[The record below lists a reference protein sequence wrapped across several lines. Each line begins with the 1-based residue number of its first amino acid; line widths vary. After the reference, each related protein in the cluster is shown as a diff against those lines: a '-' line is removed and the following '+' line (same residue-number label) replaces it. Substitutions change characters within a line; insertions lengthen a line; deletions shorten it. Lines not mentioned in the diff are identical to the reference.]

1 MFGKRFKLFKLFG
14 FEVGIDLSWII
25 IAILIAW
32 SLSTGFFPFRIKN
45 LSTQTYWVM
54 GIIGAV
60 GLFFSI
66 IAHEFCHSLVARR
79 SGMPMKGITLFIFGG
94 VAEMGDEPPSAKAE
108 FLIAVVGPLSSIAI
122 AAIFYGIYRVGI
134 AGDWSPA
141 INGVVAYLAMINGLL
156 AVFNLVPAF
165 PLDGGRI
172 LRSVLWGWK
181 KNLRWATRIS
191 SAIGGGFGI
200 FLILLGFIRI
210 LGGNFIGGMWLGLI
224 GLFIH
229 SAAKMS
235 YQQLIARKAL
245 EGEPLKRF
253 METDPVTVPDSLTV
267 EQLVEDYIYR
277 YHFKLFPVVNSNTL
291 LGCISTKQVKEIPR
305 EQWGKKTVGEVADKC
320 SAANTIEPDADA
332 VKALSAMRRN
342 NTSRMM
348 VVENERLVGII
359 ALKDMLEFLS
369 LKVELD
375 VQATDQS
382 KGRNP

>member
-1 MFGKRFKLFKLFG
+1 MIGKRFKLFKLFG
-14 FEVGIDLSWII
+14 FEVGIDLSWVI

-32 SLSTGFFPFRIKN
+32 SLSTGFFPVQYKN

-54 GIIGAV
+54 GIIGAA
-60 GLFFSI
+60 GLFLSI
-66 IAHEFCHSLVARR
+66 IAHEFCHSLVARK

-122 AAIFYGIYRVGI
+122 AAIFYSIYQVGI
-134 AGDWSPA
+134 LSEWSQA

-181 KNLRWATRIS
+181 GNLRWATRIS
-191 SAIGGGFGI
+191 SSIGSWFGI
-200 FLILLGFIRI
+200 FLIIMGFIRI

-224 GLFIH
+224 GLFIQ

-235 YQQLIARKAL
+235 YQQLITRRAL

-253 METDPVTVPDSLTV
+253 MKTDPVTVLDSTTV
-267 EQLVEDYIYR
+267 EQLVEDYMYR
-277 YHFKLFPVVNSNTL
+277 YHFKLFPVVNSNKL
-291 LGCISTKQVKEIPR
+291 LGCITTKQVKEIPR
-305 EQWGKKTVGEVADKC
+305 EDWNRKTVGEVADQC
-320 SAANTIEPDADA
+320 SAENTIEPDADA
-332 VKALSAMRRN
+332 IQALSAMRRN
-342 NTSRMM
+342 NASRLI
-348 VVENERLVGII
+348 VVENDRLVGII
-359 ALKDMLEFLS
+359 ALKDMLEFLY

-375 VQATDQS
+375 
-382 KGRNP
+382 G